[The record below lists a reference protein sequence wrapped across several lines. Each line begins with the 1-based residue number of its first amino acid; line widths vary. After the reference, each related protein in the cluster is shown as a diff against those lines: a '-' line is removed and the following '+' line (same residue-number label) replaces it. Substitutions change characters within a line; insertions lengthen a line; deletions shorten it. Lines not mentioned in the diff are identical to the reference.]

1 MDKELFKQLTESMR
15 QMGEIAR
22 GERAPSRAFHVDSG
36 VHEVLPP
43 DDRRKK
49 SDITCLK

>member
-1 MDKELFKQLTESMR
+1 MDKELLEQLTESMR

-36 VHEVLPP
+36 VREAPP
-43 DDRRKK
+43 DSRRKK
-49 SDITCLK
+49 SGIACLK

>member
-1 MDKELFKQLTESMR
+1 MDKELFEQLTESMR

-36 VHEVLPP
+36 VREVRLMTGAK
-43 DDRRKK
+43 RAI
-49 SDITCLK
+49 SHA